1 MKYIELLKNIEDIEL
16 YVIVFLLLFILWFI
30 ANTITYYKGE
40 KRKIKHLHRFAK
52 ENDIEAQYLLAHR
65 YHKGIMIKR
74 SCQNA
79 AFWYQKASHAGNR
92 DAEGFL
98 AKILRKKRC

>member
-1 MKYIELLKNIEDIEL
+1 MKYIEILKDIENIEL
-16 YVIVFLLLFILWFI
+16 YLIVFLVCFIIWFI
-30 ANTITYYKGE
+30 GNTIKYYRGE

-52 ENDIEAQYLLAHR
+52 EDDYDAQYLLAQR
-65 YHKGIMIKR
+65 YRKGMMVKR

-79 AFWYQKASHAGNR
+79 AFWYQKAAHAGNK